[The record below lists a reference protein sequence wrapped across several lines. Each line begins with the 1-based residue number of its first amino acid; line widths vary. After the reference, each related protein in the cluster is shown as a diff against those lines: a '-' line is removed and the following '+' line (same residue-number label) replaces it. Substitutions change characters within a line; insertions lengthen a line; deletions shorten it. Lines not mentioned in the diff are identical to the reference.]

1 MRLFLAWPLFFPE
14 ASGSRPSSPSKFSG
28 STGIDLTVIYHTECT
43 LGLIYLS
50 VVWDLYHKRRWR
62 TRYGSL
68 LAGTRFSRW
77 RPVGFGGTS
86 GSFWRRWKRRPAGG
100 APGWKTTAF
109 WGVLP
114 PPTPSVSLLPPR
126 PEVVAQPQT
135 MPAGRC
141 RWGHTVESKWKGIS
155 NGWRHF
161 FKILQKHYHLPLL
174 SFTWK
179 PTYFFS

>member
-14 ASGSRPSSPSKFSG
+14 ATGSRPSSPSKFSG

-86 GSFWRRWKRRPAGG
+86 GLFWQRWKCRLAGG

-114 PPTPSVSLLPPR
+114 PTTPSVSLLPRPRWRR

-155 NGWRHF
+155 M
-161 FKILQKHYHLPLL
+161 KAYLKYIL
-174 SFTWK
+174 
-179 PTYFFS
+179 